1 MTLGQVP
8 HDPSSTKCRET
19 LDGPTLFAR
28 YAYPPNALGYCGPDD
43 DGLLLR
49 RGARGPGVGG
59 SPPGGPG
66 AGGSPPG
73 DEGDSGVDVLA
84 MARAF
89 DGAWPYLEFIAD
101 VTGRRPLDLEVVEAY
116 WLGGGL
122 LDKIDL
128 GEYGDDLLGRLRRR
142 AGPLAKVPSTA
153 PADARPDHNFHVF
166 EVYPWMAFLVAG
178 RGGDRPLHVL
188 DRCRIR
194 WGEVVA
200 VDTDRG
206 ADVRGEVLG
215 TCEVRFQPLRW
226 DGAALSLGKAQQET
240 ATWASGGFGFV
251 QNINPGDQI
260 ALHWDWVCDRLD
272 PQRLENLRNSTLRQL
287 EITNRQAS

>member
-1 MTLGQVP
+1 MTLGRAP
-8 HDPSSTKCRET
+8 HDPASAEDGNAV
-19 LDGPTLFAR
+19 DGPTLFAR
-28 YAYPPNALGYCGPDD
+28 YAYPPNALGYCGPND

-49 RGARGPGVGG
+49 RGACGHGVGRS
-59 SPPGGPG
+59 SPADP
-66 AGGSPPG
+66 
-73 DEGDSGVDVLA
+73 GVDVTAL
-84 MARAF
+84 ARAF

-142 AGPLAKVPSTA
+142 AGPSAKVPSTA

-166 EVYPWMAFLVAG
+166 EVYPWMAFLAAG
-178 RGGDRPLHVL
+178 RGGDRPLYVL

-194 WGEVVA
+194 WGEVLA
-200 VDTDRG
+200 VDVDRG
-206 ADVRGEVLG
+206 EGGHNPRGDPG
-215 TCEVRFQPLRW
+215 NGPAQCEVRFQPLTW
-226 DGAALSLGKAQQET
+226 DGAALGLGEAQCET
-240 ATWASGGFGFV
+240 ATWTSGGIGFV
-251 QNINPGDQI
+251 QDVKPGDQV

-272 PQRLENLRNSTLRQL
+272 PQRLEDLRNSTVRQL
-287 EITNRQAS
+287 GITNRQAS